1 MKRIRRLSLYQKFAL
16 VFLCVG
22 LLPLGILSTVIMNRM
37 MKEYES
43 SLLAN
48 YEQGAVYVNSGID
61 MLLDSC
67 NDISKMPYYYNGT
80 NEGDFR
86 YNYVYYDN
94 LRRILYGID
103 YDMEMADDL
112 RRQNMSIFLRN
123 VQSVDSALMAC
134 HFIADNEVL
143 QESFHYSSRY
153 TYLQDETLFR
163 QRMEL
168 DSLDKASR
176 NMMLIPTHPSDYYSA
191 ASPPVFTVARNYFD
205 LTGPVGDSE
214 YIGTIYADVTL
225 DRMEELCRSVEADG
239 SACVY
244 VTDRL
249 GNCFYSS
256 DSRVIGQ
263 NLESLGSVPIESPGH
278 ALLETPYGE
287 NGLKVSVVLN
297 TADALGAARQMRN
310 SLFLILICMAAV
322 LSFGAV
328 FFSRRMTRPIRN
340 MMEQMAQIEN
350 GNFKVQLP
358 VESSDE
364 IGVLSRRFNQMSQ
377 ELETYIKKSYVAQ
390 LKQNEAELT
399 ALRSQIYPH
408 FLYNTLEVIRM
419 TALESNDDR
428 VSRMIEALAQQIRYV
443 IGTVRDFVP
452 LEMEADIARKYIYLL
467 NCRINGRIQLNIE
480 LDGCSERQVPKLI
493 LQPILENAYVHG
505 IKPKNGS
512 GSIMIDVELTEDLF
526 VISVM
531 DNGIGMDKDTLQKL
545 HSLLDGD
552 EIGIKNEHTW
562 QSIGLKNVH
571 DRIRYLYGE
580 PYGLEITSIPGVG
593 TTVRILM
600 PVREERTEAEGSREN
615 GDRIVGRGEAEDK
628 VGGEGGTV

>member
-1 MKRIRRLSLYQKFAL
+1 MKRIRGLSLYQKFAL

-22 LLPLGILSTVIMNRM
+22 ILPLGILSTVIMNRM
-37 MKEYES
+37 LGEYEK

-48 YEQGAVYVNSGID
+48 YEQGAVYVDSGID
-61 MLLDSC
+61 VLLDSY

-86 YNYVYYDN
+86 YNYVNYDN

-103 YDMEMADDL
+103 YGMDDNL
-112 RRQNMSIFLRN
+112 RKQNMSIFLRN

-134 HFIADNEVL
+134 HFVADNDVL
-143 QESFHYSSRY
+143 RESFHYSSRY
-153 TYLQDETLFR
+153 TYLQDEEGFR
-163 QRMEL
+163 QRMQADQL
-168 DSLDKASR
+168 DRDSR
-176 NMMLIPTHPSDYYSA
+176 NMMLIPTHPADYYNA
-191 ASPPVFTVARNYFD
+191 ASPLVFTVARNYFD

-214 YIGTIYADVTL
+214 YIGTIYVDVTL
-225 DRMEELCRSVEADG
+225 DRIEELCRSIEAEG
-239 SACVY
+239 SALVY

-249 GNCFYSS
+249 GNCFFST
-256 DSRVIGQ
+256 DSQMIGQ
-263 NLESLGSVPIESPGH
+263 NLGNLDSVSAEKPGQ
-278 ALLETPYGE
+278 AVLETAYGK
-287 NGLKVSVVLN
+287 NGLKVSVILD
-297 TADALGAARQMRN
+297 TADALGTARQMRS
-310 SLFLILICMAAV
+310 SLFFILFCMLAA

-419 TALESNDDR
+419 TALENNDDR
-428 VSRMIEALAQQIRYV
+428 VSKMIEALAQQIRYV

-452 LEMEADIARKYIYLL
+452 LEMEADIAKKYIYLL
-467 NCRINGRIQLNIE
+467 NCRINGRIQLTMD

-512 GSIMIDVELTEDLF
+512 GSIMIDVELTDERF

-531 DNGIGMDKDTLQKL
+531 DNGVGMDEADLQRL
-545 HSLLDGD
+545 RSLLDGE

-580 PYGLEITSIPGVG
+580 QYGLEITSISGVG

-600 PVREERTEAEGSREN
+600 PANEN
-615 GDRIVGRGEAEDK
+615 GNRDGDK
-628 VGGEGGTV
+628 SPD